1 MSEGQGMILAMDGGN
16 RTPTRREPRT
26 LWQSLVDLALPLE
39 CGGCSSPGV
48 RWCGSCAEGFAAEP
62 VRLRPRVDPGVPV
75 WSLGTYAGSRRQAV
89 IASKEHGRRDLSS
102 PLGLALAFALSR
114 LRELGEL
121 DPPELAPLDLV
132 PAPSRRS
139 AARRRGGDPVR
150 RFVGCA
156 ASALAPERVAVAAAL
171 QMGRGVRDSVGLG
184 ADERR
189 RNLAGRVSLGRTA
202 QIRPGATVVLVDDVV
217 TTGATACE
225 SVRVLAAA
233 GVRVH
238 AVLALVHV

>member
-1 MSEGQGMILAMDGGN
+1 MILAMDGGN
-16 RTPTRREPRT
+16 SAPARREPQRT
-26 LWQSLVDLALPLE
+26 LWQALVDLALPLE
-39 CGGCSSPGV
+39 CGGCSAPGV
-48 RWCGSCAEGFAAEP
+48 RWCGSCAEGFALDP

-89 IASKEHGRRDLSS
+89 IASKEHGRRDLST
-102 PLGLALAFALSR
+102 PLGAAVAVALQR

-121 DPPELAPLDLV
+121 DPPELAPLALV

-150 RFVGCA
+150 RFAYCA
-156 ASALAPERVAVAAAL
+156 ASALAPERVAVPAAL
-171 QMGRGVRDSVGLG
+171 HMGRGVRDSVGLG
-184 ADERR
+184 AEERR
-189 RNLAGRVSLGRTA
+189 RNLAGRVLLNGKSQFR
-202 QIRPGATVVLVDDVV
+202 RGATVVLVDDVV